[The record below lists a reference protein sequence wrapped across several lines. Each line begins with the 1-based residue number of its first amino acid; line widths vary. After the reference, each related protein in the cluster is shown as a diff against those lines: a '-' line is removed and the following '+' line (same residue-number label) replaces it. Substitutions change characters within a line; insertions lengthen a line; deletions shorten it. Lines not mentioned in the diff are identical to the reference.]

1 MTIKLYGSS
10 DSGNAMKP
18 RWVMERLGIPFEWI
32 ETNAFNGETRT
43 PEFLKL
49 NPAGQVPTVVLEDGR
64 TLAQSNAI
72 MLHLAEGSD
81 LIPRDPY
88 QRAKMLEWM
97 FWEQNSHEIYV
108 AVRIARLFY
117 VKMRE
122 EELDPALLTRGK
134 AALARMDQQL
144 AETPYLVGAVLTL
157 ADICLLAYT
166 RKAELGGFDLASYPS
181 VQAWIARMESEL
193 NLPAFP
199 HPALSEGTAQV

>member
-18 RWVMERLGIPFEWI
+18 RWVMDRLRIPYEWI

-88 QRAKMLEWM
+88 DRAKMFEWL

-108 AVRIARLFY
+108 AVRIARVHYLN
-117 VKMRE
+117 MRDD
-122 EELDPALLTRGK
+122 ELDPVLMTRGK
-134 AALARMDQQL
+134 AALARMEQHL
-144 AETPYLVGAVLTL
+144 AQTPYLVGGALTL
-157 ADICLLAYT
+157 ADLALLAYT

-181 VQAWIARMESEL
+181 VQAWVARMEGDLGLDPISKSG
-193 NLPAFP
+193 
-199 HPALSEGTAQV
+199 H